1 MIVAADLT
9 AFVVALRSEIAKLRH
24 ARVLVTALLVP
35 AGFVALKA
43 GVFALRGEQ
52 GLGVDRYSYVYFFSI
67 GQFFWDRL
75 LVPLL
80 AVAVC
85 AWLVWLEDESG
96 HWKVLLSQPVPR
108 GAVYLSKLTMA
119 WASVFLLQSTWWL
132 FHVVCGL
139 GLRLNGQVAIWGAG
153 AQALLVALALA
164 PVICVQMFLSVL
176 LRSPFAS
183 MGIGVVGNTASL
195 VLAGTAINP
204 WHPWGLAQLA
214 GQPAADRWTIW
225 LALGM
230 AVVLVYA
237 GVFHFARKD
246 I

>member
-1 MIVAADLT
+1 MTVTADLT

-24 ARVLVTALLVP
+24 ARVFVTALLVP
-35 AGFVALKA
+35 AGFVALKG

-52 GLGVDRYSYVYFFSI
+52 SLGVDRYSYDYFFSI

-75 LVPLL
+75 LIPLL

-85 AWLVWLEDESG
+85 AWLVWLEDESA

-108 GAVYLSKLTMA
+108 GAVYFSKLTMA
-119 WASVFLLQSTWWL
+119 CASVFLLQSTWWF
-132 FHVVCGL
+132 FHTVCGL
-139 GLRLNGQVAIWGAG
+139 GLGLNGREALWVAGP
-153 AQALLVALALA
+153 QALRVAVALA
-164 PVICVQMFLSVL
+164 PVVCVQLLLSVL

-183 MGIGVVGNTASL
+183 LGIGIVGNTASL
-195 VLAGTAINP
+195 VLAGTALNP

-214 GQPAADRWTIW
+214 GQPAAARWAIW
-225 LALGM
+225 AALGT
-230 AVVLVYA
+230 AGVLAYA

>member
-1 MIVAADLT
+1 MSVTADIT
-9 AFVVALRSEIAKLRH
+9 SFVRALRGEIAKLRH

-35 AGFVALKA
+35 AGFVALKG

-52 GLGVDRYSYVYFFSI
+52 SLGVDRYSYDYFFSI

-75 LVPLL
+75 LIPLL

-108 GAVYLSKLTMA
+108 GAIYLSKLTMA
-119 WASVFLLQSTWWL
+119 LASVFLLQSTWWL

-139 GLRLNGQVAIWGAG
+139 GLGLNGREVLWVAG
-153 AQALLVALALA
+153 AQALRVALALA

-183 MGIGVVGNTASL
+183 MSIGVIGNTASL